1 MILYIED
8 CPLQGMIYKNMI
20 KYHLNQDLVIHASEF
35 NIDLLKHFNFKL
47 AIIDWCND
55 SPNHNPLEIKRILEA
70 NNIVAKTTSADFND
84 NICIAKSNL
93 ILETLNLYKN
103 LLIKK

>member
-1 MILYIED
+1 
-8 CPLQGMIYKNMI
+8 MI

-35 NIDLLKHFNFKL
+35 NIDLLKNFNFKL

-55 SPNHNPLEIKRILEA
+55 SPNHNPLEIKKILEA

-93 ILETLNLYKN
+93 ILETLNIYKK
-103 LLIKK
+103 L